1 LQQLG
6 TVVWL
11 IGFRIGLGVCLL
23 KMVIVVSIVCRSV
36 VQGVAGLVFELQQ
49 LCFGE
54 VDLAKVSDGR
64 EGKGHSEVVNEKGT
78 VR

>member
-1 LQQLG
+1 MGNYETVVCEDCSQG

-36 VQGVAGLVFELQQ
+36 VQGVAGLVLW
-49 LCFGE
+49 
-54 VDLAKVSDGR
+54 
-64 EGKGHSEVVNEKGT
+64 
-78 VR
+78 